1 MIERSQYPELSF
13 IHGGVRYNFNSSR
26 WSEISQIKFPLEN
39 ELDAS
44 FDPLSLALLKNSIF
58 TLLPTYHNNMV
69 FIPLHRAS
77 ALLTS
82 SRRKWRNGVRT
93 KKA

>member
-26 WSEISQIKFPLEN
+26 WSEISGVKFPPEN
-39 ELDAS
+39 ELETS

-58 TLLPTYHNNMV
+58 TLLPAYHNSMV
-69 FIPLHRAS
+69 FIPLCRVS
-77 ALLTS
+77 ALPTS
-82 SRRKWRNGVRT
+82 SQRR
-93 KKA
+93 